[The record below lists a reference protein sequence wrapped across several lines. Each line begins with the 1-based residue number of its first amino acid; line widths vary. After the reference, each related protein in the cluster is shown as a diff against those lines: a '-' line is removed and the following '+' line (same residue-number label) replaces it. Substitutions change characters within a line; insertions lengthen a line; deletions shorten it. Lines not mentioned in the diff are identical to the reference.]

1 MATSITSQGLV
12 AGSDKCIL
20 AARPF
25 LEFTK
30 LFSTNYAPTA
40 STQYSGVAVNVL
52 SASSEDFGAD
62 AGYTHPT
69 NTIKPATI
77 TLSAHRK
84 STWTIGDKDALQNEL
99 APCWAEFG
107 PKAGEAIGK
116 YAVQTIMGLLTYD
129 KADAQ
134 ITQAT
139 HATLKDFTA
148 LWAAAVS
155 KNLDPT
161 QCVLLLEPG
170 AYADLLAVLPVNV
183 IGTDE
188 VIRSGMIGRF
198 LGFKAVVAS
207 PNLSTVSGAAVEDVT
222 PNNAYGAIVPEGAI
236 ACANRI
242 VVPVRE
248 GGNLIEFGSVTDD
261 ATGFAF
267 GSRVVVDAD
276 QGTCS
281 WSVDCLFGAALSK
294 QSSNGAPG
302 FYQIISA

>member
-1 MATSITSQGLV
+1 MATSVTSQGLI
-12 AGSDKCIL
+12 AGADKVIL

-30 LFSTNYAPTA
+30 LFSTNFAALP
-40 STQYSGVAVNVL
+40 STQYSGIAVNVL
-52 SASSEDFGAD
+52 AASSEDFGSG
-62 AGYTHPT
+62 AGYTHST

-77 TLSAHRK
+77 TLNKHRK

-99 APCWAEFG
+99 APCWAELG

-116 YAVQTIMGLLTYD
+116 YAVQQIMGLLTYSA
-129 KADAQ
+129 ADYQ

-139 HATLKDFTA
+139 HAALKDFTA
-148 LWAAAVS
+148 LWAAAVA

-161 QCVLLLEPG
+161 QCVLILTPG

-207 PNLSTVSGAAVEDVT
+207 PNASDVSGAAVEGVT
-222 PNNAYGAIVPEGAI
+222 PKNAYGYIVPEGAI
-236 ACANRI
+236 AVADRI

-248 GGNLIEFGSVTDD
+248 GGNLIEFGTITDE

-267 GSRVVVDAD
+267 GQRVVIDAD
-276 QGTCS
+276 QGTCN
-281 WSVDCLFGAALSK
+281 WSVDCLFGCALSK

-302 FYQIISA
+302 YLQIISA

>member
-1 MATSITSQGLV
+1 MATSVTSQGLI
-12 AGSDKCIL
+12 AGADKVIL

-30 LFSTNYAPTA
+30 LFSTNFAALP
-40 STQYSGVAVNVL
+40 STQYSGIAVNVL
-52 SASSEDFGAD
+52 AASSEDFGSG

-99 APCWAEFG
+99 APCWAEIG

-139 HATLKDFTA
+139 HATLADFTA
-148 LWAAAVS
+148 LWAAAVA
-155 KNLDPT
+155 KGLDPT

-170 AYADLLAVLPVNV
+170 AYANLLAVLPVNV

-198 LGFKAVVAS
+198 LGYKAVVAS
-207 PNLSTVSGAAVEDVT
+207 PNLSVASTASA
-222 PNNAYGAIVPEGAI
+222 NNAYGAIVPEGAI

-267 GSRVVVDAD
+267 GSRIVIDAD

-302 FYQIISA
+302 YYQIISA